1 MTFEEASDMMD
12 LYNIDPSL
20 TCTCDEV
27 HICQQCMH
35 DIDDIDYGD
44 KLKKALSIISKE
56 DDIQ

>member
-12 LYNIDPSL
+12 LQNIDPSL

-35 DIDDIDYGD
+35 DIDDEET
-44 KLKKALSIISKE
+44 KQLKEHTLN
-56 DDIQ
+56 